1 MSMTDQQSEARQQHI
16 VGAPMRVP
24 PLPQDALGSDV
35 RALVARIGKPLGYEP
50 TAELTTY
57 FALMAHHP
65 ALFRCNIETGI
76 MFFTQSALPPREREL
91 AVLRTAW
98 LAGAPYEWGEH
109 VDIGR
114 RLNITPDDTDRV
126 RLGPDAPGWSD
137 HERALLRAVDEL
149 VANQMITDATW
160 ANLAQTYTAPQL
172 IEVPALVGQYFAVA
186 MIQNSLRVPLARTS
200 KGFAE
205 R

>member
-1 MSMTDQQSEARQQHI
+1 MTMTNQQAEARQQHI

-35 RALVARIGKPLGYEP
+35 RELVARIGATLGYEP
-50 TAELTTY
+50 PEELTTY

-114 RLNITPDDTDRV
+114 KLDIGPDDTDRV
-126 RLGPDAPGWSD
+126 RLGPDAPGWSE
-137 HERALLRAVDEL
+137 HERALLGAVDEL
-149 VANQMITDATW
+149 VANQMISDAVW
-160 ANLAQTYTAPQL
+160 ASLAQTYSEPQL
-172 IEVPALVGQYFAVA
+172 IELPALVGQYFAVA
-186 MIQNSLRVPLARTS
+186 MIQNSLRVPMARES